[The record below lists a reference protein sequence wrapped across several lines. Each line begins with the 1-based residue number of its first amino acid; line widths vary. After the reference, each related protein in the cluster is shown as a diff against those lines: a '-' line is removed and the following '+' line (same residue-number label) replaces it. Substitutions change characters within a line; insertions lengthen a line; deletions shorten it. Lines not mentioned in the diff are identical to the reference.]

1 MSRRRSRRSSRSR
14 SRTRSS
20 RRPRAAVR
28 LRLARAS
35 EASLPSDARE
45 FSVKVAAG
53 RNRDAR
59 SASKAFV
66 ACATLGKV
74 TKCVTSHSFGRAVGS
89 ALREVGSKKAS
100 QKTAFGG
107 LGGTRR
113 RRRRSRR

>member
-1 MSRRRSRRSSRSR
+1 MPRRSSRSRRSSRR
-14 SRTRSS
+14 SSRSS

-53 RNRDAR
+53 RNREAR

-89 ALREVGSKKAS
+89 ALREVGSKKATT
-100 QKTAFGG
+100 KTAFGG

-113 RRRRSRR
+113 RRRRR